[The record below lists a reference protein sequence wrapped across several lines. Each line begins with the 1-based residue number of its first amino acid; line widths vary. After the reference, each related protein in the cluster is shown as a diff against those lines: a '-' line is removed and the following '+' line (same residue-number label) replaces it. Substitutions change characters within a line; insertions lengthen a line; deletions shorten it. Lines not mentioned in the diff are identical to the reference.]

1 MIKINFRKIL
11 LFAVLLF
18 VFVGCDLKKAEEA
31 YEKGDYVTAVKYSA
45 KYLDGKK
52 TFPNN
57 KESKQ
62 ILEKFDIEV
71 AGCVRY
77 TENDGQWKVMVTSI
91 LERL

>member
-1 MIKINFRKIL
+1 MMKINFKKIL
-11 LFAVLLF
+11 LLSVLLLIF
-18 VFVGCDLKKAEEA
+18 VACDLKKAEEA

-62 ILEKFDIEV
+62 ILEKFDVII
-71 AGCVRY
+71 
-77 TENDGQWKVMVTSI
+77 K
-91 LERL
+91 